1 MQKKNLKM
9 YEVPA
14 MEIVEL
20 ETVVSVLAG
29 SGPQGPTLGEGGE
42 EEELF

>member
-1 MQKKNLKM
+1 
-9 YEVPA
+9 

-20 ETVVSVLAG
+20 ETMASVLAG
-29 SGPQGPTLGEGGE
+29 SRPSGPTLGEGGE